1 MKKILFAI
9 IISIGLIMATPT
21 LAQNETQTLYK
32 IELIV
37 FQQLNPQALRS
48 ETWPSHPPLPAT
60 NSAVVLKP
68 YQDQDT
74 TDTYEL
80 LPKNQWQLDNIAA
93 ALRKNT
99 SYELLLH
106 QAWRQPITTPTNTQ
120 AIHIFAK
127 PGGNYQILDTIQT
140 QGFSLDKTLVKS
152 IPFDTWKLNGTI
164 ALSKQNYF
172 HISTDLILNVSPDGS
187 DKRHL
192 ASFRSADKPLS
203 LHMKQDRRLS
213 RDELYYLDHP
223 VLGVLVMITE
233 DDKQNNTPTVR
244 QNGRLL
250 Q

>member
-1 MKKILFAI
+1 MKKILFAVTTL
-9 IISIGLIMATPT
+9 ISLSMATPT
-21 LAQNETQTLYK
+21 FAQNEAQTLYK

-60 NSAVVLKP
+60 GSALVLKP

-80 LPKNQWQLDNIAA
+80 LPKAQWQLENIAA

-99 SYELLLH
+99 GYELLLH
-106 QAWRQPITTPTNTQ
+106 QVWRQPITTPANAQ

-127 PGGNYQILDTIQT
+127 PSGDYQILESIQA
-140 QGFSLDKTLVKS
+140 QGFSLDETLVKS

-164 ALSKQNYF
+164 AVSKQNYF
-172 HISTDLILNVSPDGS
+172 HINADLILNVAADELG
-187 DKRHL
+187 KRHL
-192 ASFRSADKPLS
+192 ASDRSSGKPLS
-203 LHMKQDRRLS
+203 LHMSQDRRLS

-223 VLGVLVMITE
+223 VLGVLVTITE
-233 DDKQNNTPTVR
+233 DERPAEEMESVAEQE
-244 QNGRLL
+244 G
-250 Q
+250 